1 MERDPL
7 TAQTAASREYARR
20 RRHLMELMGPG
31 GIAVLPA
38 APARRRSRDT
48 DYEYRQDSDFFYLTG
63 FGEPE
68 SVAVLVPER
77 AEGEFILFCRDRDPQ
92 REMWDGLRAGPDG
105 AVADHAADD
114 AFPIDDIDD
123 ILPGLLERS
132 ERVYYAMG
140 ASDAF
145 DGRLMEWMHR
155 LQSNR
160 QRGGAPDEL
169 VSLDHLLHEMRLFK
183 SRAEIGIMQRSA
195 RLAVAAHRRAM
206 TVCKPGMHEYELEA
220 EFRHEF
226 ARHGAQ
232 CSYTPIVAAGAN
244 ACILHYTENRAALKD
259 GDLVLIDAGC
269 EFRMYASDVTR
280 TFPVNGRYSEPQREL
295 YDIVHAAHAAA
306 VDKVRRGNHWNDPH
320 DAAVREITRGLR
332 ELGVLRG
339 RLGDLVSKEAYKPYF
354 MHKTGHWLG
363 IDVHDVGDYKIAQE
377 WRLLEPGMVMTIEP
391 GIYVSSDAGKAA
403 ARWRGIGIRLED
415 DVHLSRDGPRIL
427 SRDLPSS
434 AEEIEAFMDRVH

>member
-1 MERDPL
+1 
-7 TAQTAASREYARR
+7 
-20 RRHLMELMGPG
+20 MELMGPG

-38 APARRRSRDT
+38 APAQRRSRDT
-48 DYEYRQDSDFFYLTG
+48 EYLYRQDSDFFYLTG

-68 SVAVLVPER
+68 SVAVLAPGR

-92 REMWDGLRAGPDG
+92 RELWDGLRAGPDG
-105 AVADHAADD
+105 AVAEHAADD

-160 QRGGAPDEL
+160 QRGRAPDEL

-220 EFRHEF
+220 EFLHEF

-232 CSYTPIVAAGAN
+232 CSYTPIVASGAN
-244 ACILHYTENRAALKD
+244 ACILHYTENRARLRA

-269 EFRMYASDVTR
+269 EFR
-280 TFPVNGRYSEPQREL
+280 
-295 YDIVHAAHAAA
+295 
-306 VDKVRRGNHWNDPH
+306 
-320 DAAVREITRGLR
+320 IT
-332 ELGVLRG
+332 
-339 RLGDLVSKEAYKPYF
+339 PP
-354 MHKTGHWLG
+354 T
-363 IDVHDVGDYKIAQE
+363 
-377 WRLLEPGMVMTIEP
+377 
-391 GIYVSSDAGKAA
+391 
-403 ARWRGIGIRLED
+403 
-415 DVHLSRDGPRIL
+415 
-427 SRDLPSS
+427 
-434 AEEIEAFMDRVH
+434 

>member
-1 MERDPL
+1 M

-20 RRHLMELMGPG
+20 RRHLMELMGSG

-38 APARRRSRDT
+38 APEQRRSRDT
-48 DYEYRQDSDFFYLTG
+48 HYEYRQDSDFFYLTG

-68 SVAVLVPER
+68 SVAVLAPGPARRRIHPCSAGIATRSGSCGTEAARGPE
-77 AEGEFILFCRDRDPQ
+77 
-92 REMWDGLRAGPDG
+92 G

-114 AFPIDDIDD
+114 AFPIDDIDE

-160 QRGGAPDEL
+160 QRSGAPDEL

-183 SRAEIGIMQRSA
+183 SSAEIRIMQRSA
-195 RLAVAAHRRAM
+195 PKLAVAAHRRAM
-206 TVCKPGMHEYELEA
+206 TVCKPGMREYELEA

-226 ARHGAQ
+226 ARHGAR

-244 ACILHYTENRAALKD
+244 ACILHYTENRAPLKD

-269 EFRMYASDVTR
+269 EYPHVRLRRDPHVS
-280 TFPVNGRYSEPQREL
+280 GQRPL
-295 YDIVHAAHAAA
+295 QRAAA
-306 VDKVRRGNHWNDPH
+306 GALRHRPRGPRRRGGQGAS
-320 DAAVREITRGLR
+320 AAITGTIPTMPPCA
-332 ELGVLRG
+332 
-339 RLGDLVSKEAYKPYF
+339 RLP
-354 MHKTGHWLG
+354 
-363 IDVHDVGDYKIAQE
+363 
-377 WRLLEPGMVMTIEP
+377 
-391 GIYVSSDAGKAA
+391 AG
-403 ARWRGIGIRLED
+403 
-415 DVHLSRDGPRIL
+415 
-427 SRDLPSS
+427 
-434 AEEIEAFMDRVH
+434 

>member
-1 MERDPL
+1 MEMGPL
-7 TAQTAASREYARR
+7 TAQTAASGEYARR
-20 RRHLMELMGPG
+20 RRRLMELMGPG
-31 GIAVLPA
+31 GVAVLPA

-48 DYEYRQDSDFFYLTG
+48 NYEYRQDSDFFYLTG

-68 SVAVLVPER
+68 SVAVLAPGR
-77 AEGEFILFCRDRDPQ
+77 PGGEFILFCRDRDPQ
-92 REMWDGLRAGPDG
+92 RELWDGVRAGPAG

-132 ERVYYAMG
+132 ERVYCAMG
-140 ASDAF
+140 ASGAF
-145 DGRLMEWMHR
+145 DGRLMEWMRR

-160 QRGGAPDEL
+160 QRSGAPDEL
-169 VSLDHLLHEMRLFK
+169 VSLERLLHEMRLFK
-183 SRAEIGIMQRSA
+183 SRAEIRIMRRSA
-195 RLAVAAHRRAM
+195 RLAVAAHKRAM
-206 TVCKPGMHEYELEA
+206 TACRPGMREYELEA

-226 ARHGAQ
+226 ARHGAR

-244 ACILHYTENRAALKD
+244 ACILHYTENRAPLVD

-269 EFRMYASDVTR
+269 EYRMYASDVTR

-306 VDKVRRGNHWNDPH
+306 VDKALPGNRWNDPH
-320 DAAVREITRGLR
+320 DAAVREITRGLK
-332 ELGVLRG
+332 ELGILEG
-339 RLGDLVSKEAYKPYF
+339 RLEDLLKKEACKPYF
-354 MHKTGHWLG
+354 MHRTGHWLG
-363 IDVHDVGDYKIAQE
+363 IDVHDVGDYKVARQ
-377 WRLLEPGMVMTIEP
+377 WRLLEPGMVMTVEP
-391 GIYVSSDAGKAA
+391 GIYVSPGAGKAA

-415 DVHLSRDGPRIL
+415 DLHLSRGGPRIL

-434 AEEIEAFMDRVH
+434 AEEIEAFMGRVH

>member
-1 MERDPL
+1 M

-20 RRHLMELMGPG
+20 RRHLMELMGTG

-38 APARRRSRDT
+38 APERQRSRDT
-48 DYEYRQDSDFFYLTG
+48 RYVYRQDSDFHYLTG
-63 FGEPE
+63 FDEPE
-68 SVAVLVPER
+68 AVAILVPGR
-77 AEGEFILFCRDRDPQ
+77 PEGEYILFCRDRDPR
-92 REMWDGLRAGPDG
+92 RELWDGRRAGPEG

-114 AFPIDDIDD
+114 AFPIDDIDE

-155 LQSNR
+155 LQANR

-183 SRAEIGIMQRSA
+183 SRAEVGIMRRSA

-206 TVCKPGMHEYELEA
+206 TVCKPGMREYELEA
-220 EFRHEF
+220 EFLHEF
-226 ARHGAQ
+226 ARHGAR
-232 CSYTPIVAAGAN
+232 CSYTPIVASGAN
-244 ACILHYTENRAALKD
+244 ACILHYTENRARLEA

-269 EFRMYASDVTR
+269 EYRMYASDVTR
-280 TFPVNGRYSEPQREL
+280 TFPVSGRYSEPQREL

-332 ELGVLRG
+332 ELGILDG
-339 RLGDLVSKEAYKPYF
+339 RVGDLVSKEAYRPYF
-354 MHKTGHWLG
+354 MHRTGHWLG
-363 IDVHDVGDYKIAQE
+363 IDVHDVGDYKVARQ
-377 WRLLEPGMVMTIEP
+377 WRLLEPGMVMTVEP
-391 GIYVSSDAGKAA
+391 GIYVAPDAGKAA

>member
-1 MERDPL
+1 
-7 TAQTAASREYARR
+7 
-20 RRHLMELMGPG
+20 MELMGSG

-38 APARRRSRDT
+38 APARKRSRDT
-48 DYEYRQDSDFFYLTG
+48 NYEYRQDSDFFYLTG
-63 FGEPE
+63 FEEPE
-68 SVAVLVPER
+68 SVAVLMPGRPEG
-77 AEGEFILFCRDRDPQ
+77 AFILFCRDRDPQ
-92 REMWDGLRAGPDG
+92 RELWDGVRAGPAG

-114 AFPIDDIDD
+114 AFPIDDIDE

-132 ERVYYAMG
+132 ERVYYSMG

-145 DGRLMEWMHR
+145 DGRLMEWMHQ

-183 SRAEIGIMQRSA
+183 SRAEIRIMQRAA
-195 RLAVAAHRRAM
+195 RLAVSAHRRAM
-206 TVCKPGMHEYELEA
+206 TVCSPGMHEYELEA

-244 ACILHYTENRAALKD
+244 ACILHYTENRAPLKD

-269 EFRMYASDVTR
+269 EYRMYASDVTR

-306 VDKVRRGNHWNDPH
+306 VDRVRSGNHWNDPH
-320 DAAVREITRGLR
+320 DAAVREITRGLK
-332 ELGVLRG
+332 ELGVLGG
-339 RLGDLVSKEAYKPYF
+339 RLADLVKQQAYKPYF

-377 WRLLEPGMVMTIEP
+377 WRLLEAGMVMTVEP
-391 GIYVSSDAGKAA
+391 GIYVSPDAGKAA

-415 DVHLSRDGPRIL
+415 DVHLSRKGPRIL

-434 AEEIEAFMDRVH
+434 ADEIEAFMNRVH